1 MNTPPSP
8 VAVTGLGLVTPAGI
22 GVDASWQ
29 RVLSG
34 VSAAAHDENLSMLE
48 VDFSCRV
55 PDFDPS
61 VIDRKAARRLDRFVQ
76 LAVVAAREAVADS
89 GLDPTTWDGARV
101 AVVIGT
107 GMGGAATW
115 ETQHRRMLEHGPGR
129 VSAMLIPMLVP
140 NMVAGQLA
148 MDLNALGPNLVTAT
162 ACASGATA
170 IGTARDLL
178 RAGTCD
184 IVITGGTEAGLTPLS
199 IAGFAQMG
207 ALSTRSDDPASASR
221 PFDVDR
227 DGFVAAE
234 AAGILVMERVEDAQ
248 ARRAPVRA
256 HVAGYGASADAFHVT
271 APDPD
276 GGGAER
282 AMRAALADAD
292 ISPGDVDH
300 VNAHGT
306 STPLN
311 DSSEARTIRRVIGT
325 DVAVTSTKGVTGHA
339 LGAAG
344 AIEAAFSV
352 LALQHGVIPPTA
364 NLDSQDPEIELDVVA
379 KKPREGAIDV
389 VMSDSFGFGG
399 QNAVLVLTSAGAS
412 AADGSPA

>member
-1 MNTPPSP
+1 MTD

-22 GVDASWQ
+22 GVDATWQ

-34 VSAAAHDENLSMLE
+34 VSTASTDPGLAELA
-48 VDFSCRV
+48 VDISCRV
-55 PDFDPS
+55 PGFDPAAL
-61 VIDRKAARRLDRFVQ
+61 IDRKAARRLDRFVQ
-76 LAVVAAREAVADS
+76 LAVVAAREAVADA
-89 GLDPTTWDGARV
+89 GLDPETWDGARV
-101 AVVIGT
+101 GVVLGC

-115 ETQHRRMLEHGPGR
+115 EAQHRRLLEHGAGR
-129 VSAMLIPMLVP
+129 VSPMLIPMLVP

-148 MDLNALGPNLVTAT
+148 MDLGALGPNLVTAT

-178 RAGTCD
+178 RSGACD
-184 IVITGGTEAGLTPLS
+184 IVLTGGTEAGLTPLS

-207 ALSTRSDDPASASR
+207 ALSTRTGDPGAASR

-234 AAGILVMERVEDAQ
+234 AAGVLVLERAADAV
-248 ARRAPVRA
+248 ARRAAVRA
-256 HVAGYGASADAFHVT
+256 HVAGYGASADGHHVT
-271 APDPD
+271 APDPA

-282 AMRAALADAD
+282 AMRAALADAGID
-292 ISPGDVDH
+292 ASDVDH

-311 DSSEARTIRRVIGT
+311 DASEARTIRRVLGP

-352 LALQHGVIPPTA
+352 LTVQHGLIPPTA

-379 KKPREGAIDV
+379 KAPREGRVDV

-399 QNAVLVLTSAGAS
+399 QNAVLVVTRA
-412 AADGSPA
+412 

>member
-1 MNTPPSP
+1 LPDP

-34 VSAAAHDENLSMLE
+34 ESTASPDEHLTGLA

-55 PDFDPS
+55 PGFDPS

-76 LAVVAAREAVADS
+76 LAVVAAREAVADA
-89 GLDPTTWDGARV
+89 GLDPATWDGARV
-101 AVVIGT
+101 GVVLGC
-107 GMGGAATW
+107 GMGGAWTW
-115 ETQHRRMLEHGPGR
+115 ETQHRRMLEQGPER

-148 MDLNALGPNLVTAT
+148 MDLGALGPNLVTAT

-178 RAGTCD
+178 RSGACD
-184 IVITGGTEAGLTPLS
+184 VVLAGGTESGLTPLS
-199 IAGFAQMG
+199 IAGFSQMG
-207 ALSTRSDDPASASR
+207 ALSTRTSDPTAASR

-234 AAGILVMERVEDAQ
+234 AAGVLVLERSADAA
-248 ARRAPVRA
+248 ARGARVRA
-256 HVAGYGASADAFHVT
+256 NLAGYGASADGFHVT

-282 AMRAALADAD
+282 AMRAALDDAGLAA
-292 ISPGDVDH
+292 SEVDH

-311 DSSEARTIRRVIGT
+311 DASEARTIRRVLG
-325 DVAVTSTKGVTGHA
+325 DEVAVTSTKGVTGHA

-352 LALQHGVIPPTA
+352 LTVQHGVIPPTA
-364 NLDSQDPEIELDVVA
+364 NLDSQDPQIELDIVSKA
-379 KKPREGAIDV
+379 PREGRVDV
-389 VMSDSFGFGG
+389 VLSDSFGFGG
-399 QNAVLVLTSAGAS
+399 QNAVLLVTRA
-412 AADGSPA
+412 